1 MREPHRGVQEWLSRR
16 PSESPPFAGQ
26 RLTPAAGSRRLQPG
40 QLLPSAVAAALAFG
54 TDRNS
59 ARPTLQNRRPHSS
72 DGSLHSHS
80 PRHRL
85 AASRSVSQ
93 RGAGFQPRLTLVRVL
108 ESIFVRSAGGALL
121 EKQARVTL
129 PAIALPQML
138 YEPPHHSQP
147 QKTALKNRKLQ
158 LS

>member
-16 PSESPPFAGQ
+16 PSELPPFPGQ
-26 RLTPAAGSRRLQPG
+26 RLPPAVARRRLQPG

-59 ARPTLQNRRPHSS
+59 TRPALQNRRPRSP

-85 AASRSVSQ
+85 AVSIAVPLALSVV
-93 RGAGFQPRLTLVRVL
+93 PHRLTCSLYLELHEAGQSARSRVRKCFP
-108 ESIFVRSAGGALL
+108 FVFSHPSSHRKSYPTRSRDLAA
-121 EKQARVTL
+121 Q
-129 PAIALPQML
+129 
-138 YEPPHHSQP
+138 
-147 QKTALKNRKLQ
+147 
-158 LS
+158 